1 MKGVV
6 VAPSRQKAGASSLF
20 ILLAAYVFEPIK
32 IGLYGFSAFFIVLV
46 ITKGFSFLLG
56 IADLYSIGMED
67 VMFSLLGFILF
78 FLLKLLENIKEKKT
92 G

>member
-1 MKGVV
+1 MKAVV
-6 VAPSRQKAGASSLF
+6 VSQNRQKASVNSLF
-20 ILLAAYVFEPIK
+20 LLLAIYVFEPIRT
-32 IGLYGFSAFFIVLV
+32 GLYGFSAFFTVLV

-56 IADLYSIGMED
+56 ITDSYSIGMED

-92 G
+92 D